1 MIFWCYEY
9 ILNVW
14 LHSALTVQGERN
26 NEWICFFMQRLLA
39 FHIILPRQGADR
51 GAKLKLSHNNDLDIH
66 AIFFRSSTFVSKIK
80 VLSYWRS
87 WKSWTSSSSS
97 GSLTWSPGSKKLN
110 RLVEIF
116 QSVKFVKFGGNN
128 KLAHLVEFIKLSNS
142 GQVFFGRKVYNK
154 QGSAMNI
161 FLFNFLVI
169 FYLKFIEF
177 LWVSYPW
184 SLI

>member
-1 MIFWCYEY
+1 M
-9 ILNVW
+9 
-14 LHSALTVQGERN
+14 
-26 NEWICFFMQRLLA
+26 
-39 FHIILPRQGADR
+39 
-51 GAKLKLSHNNDLDIH
+51 
-66 AIFFRSSTFVSKIK
+66 
-80 VLSYWRS
+80 SYWRS
-87 WKSWTSSSSS
+87 WKSWISSSSS

-161 FLFNFLVI
+161 FLFNFLIRKFNYLLSKIYWVSLSFVSMI
-169 FYLKFIEF
+169 FNLITLKFSSDFQMCFEVSCVSLKL
-177 LWVSYPW
+177 LWKLLTWVDQLSFSEDTFGFGRETTWKTDGCLGNHPPITPKW
-184 SLI
+184 HHAILVLSQ

>member
-1 MIFWCYEY
+1 M
-9 ILNVW
+9 
-14 LHSALTVQGERN
+14 QGERN
-26 NEWICFFMQRLLA
+26 NEWICFFMQRLFA
-39 FHIILPRQGADR
+39 FHIILPRQWADR
-51 GAKLKLSHNNDLDIH
+51 GAKLKLSCSPHNNDLDIC
-66 AIFFRSSTFVSKIK
+66 AIFFRSFVSKIK
-80 VLSYWRS
+80 VLSYWRP

-161 FLFNFLVI
+161 FLFNFLII